1 MYVDGQLKGGGVQTA
16 GRVIEKGAIV
26 LGQEQDSYIGGFSKS
41 QSLKGNLTS
50 VNMWDKVLTAQE
62 ISDLAKSFRSGEG
75 NIIKWS
81 DLQNLEGKGQVR
93 PYCSPR

>member
-1 MYVDGQLKGGGVQTA
+1 MYVDGQLKGQGVKNA
-16 GRVIEKGAIV
+16 GRVIGKGAIV
-26 LGQEQDSYIGGFSKS
+26 LGQEQDSYKGGFQST

-75 NIIKWS
+75 NIIKWA
-81 DLQNLEGKGQVR
+81 DLLNLEAKGKVR
-93 PYCSPR
+93 PFGSAC